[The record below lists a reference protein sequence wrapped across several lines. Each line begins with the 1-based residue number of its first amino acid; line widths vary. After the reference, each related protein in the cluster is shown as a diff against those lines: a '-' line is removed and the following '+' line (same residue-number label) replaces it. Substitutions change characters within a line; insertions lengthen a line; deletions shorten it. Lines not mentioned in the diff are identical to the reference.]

1 MKRAQRLKDMS
12 TRHEKRSLVNGNGE
26 QKLNTGLYTTSL
38 VLSLVQYVYIISNIM
53 QIVM

>member
-26 QKLNTGLYTTSL
+26 QKLVCMQDLYIPTIPW
-38 VLSLVQYVYIISNIM
+38 QYVKCKL
-53 QIVM
+53 